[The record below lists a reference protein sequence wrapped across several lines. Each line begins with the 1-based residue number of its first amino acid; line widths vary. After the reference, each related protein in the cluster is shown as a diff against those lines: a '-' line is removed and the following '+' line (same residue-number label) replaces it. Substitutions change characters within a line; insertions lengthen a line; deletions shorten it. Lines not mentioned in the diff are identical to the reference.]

1 MSKPNGAHPDA
12 PTIKISGVIF
22 QVPSRYTEGHSLTAP
37 EAAALNQ
44 VLAENLRNNFAEKVK
59 AALKSGDFSDE
70 DEHKLQLEFA
80 EYASEYEFNRKRKVK
95 THNDPVVKEARK
107 LAKQLVTEQA
117 RKKNI
122 DLKSLA
128 SGRMD
133 ELVAQ
138 LLDKNPGI
146 MDEARERIAS
156 VKRVA
161 DVGAHELFGAE

>member
-1 MSKPNGAHPDA
+1 MSKPNGAHSDT

-22 QVPSRYTEGHSLTAP
+22 QVPSRYAEGHSLSAN

-59 AALKSGDFSDE
+59 SALKSGDFSDQ

-80 EYASEYEFNRKRKVK
+80 EYANEYEFNRRRKVK

-107 LAKQLVTEQA
+107 LAKQLVSEQA

-133 ELVAQ
+133 ELVDQ
-138 LLDKNPGI
+138 LLAKNPSI
-146 MDEARERIAS
+146 MDEAKERIAS
-156 VKRVA
+156 VQRVA
-161 DVGAHELFGAE
+161 TAGADELFGE